1 VRRKQA
7 IFVDTVG
14 WIALVHRR
22 DDLHKQAVRLYHTLR
37 RVRRITTDAVLV
49 ESCNSFSKTTM
60 RPLALALM
68 EKIRKAEELGVLEV
82 IHVGEELIEQGW
94 ELFRTRMDKEWSL
107 TDCISFTVMKDRG
120 ISKAITSDHHFEQAG
135 FQKLF

>member
-1 VRRKQA
+1 MRRKQA
-7 IFVDTVG
+7 VFVDTAG

-22 DDLHKQAVRLYHTLR
+22 DDLHKEAVRVYRTLR
-37 RVRRITTDAVLV
+37 RSRRVTTDAVLV
-49 ESCNSFSKTTM
+49 ETCNSFSKTLM

-68 EKIRKAEELGVLEV
+68 EKIKRAEELRVLEV
-82 IHVGEELIEQGW
+82 IHVDEELIEQGW

-120 ISKAITSDHHFEQAG
+120 ISKAITSDHHFKQAG
-135 FQKLF
+135 FEKLL

>member
-1 VRRKQA
+1 
-7 IFVDTVG
+7 
-14 WIALVHRR
+14 
-22 DDLHKQAVRLYHTLR
+22 
-37 RVRRITTDAVLV
+37 
-49 ESCNSFSKTTM
+49 M

-82 IHVGEELIEQGW
+82 IHVGEELIEKGW

-107 TDCISFTVMKDRG
+107 TDCISFTVMKDKG

-135 FQKLF
+135 FEKLF